1 MTREQQDKLFEQLQ
15 EVTIHSMTIAEHS
28 IYDRKLTNEVANT
41 IREEY
46 SKGDSSYKLLAK
58 KYNVSMS
65 IIQKIIQG
73 LTYNIDGKY
82 IGRPSQN
89 ISLRKLTNEVAN
101 TIREEYS
108 KGDSTYKLLA
118 KKYNV
123 SYGTILKIIQGLSY
137 KSE

>member
-46 SKGDSSYKLLAK
+46 SKGDS
-58 KYNVSMS
+58 
-65 IIQKIIQG
+65 
-73 LTYNIDGKY
+73 
-82 IGRPSQN
+82 
-89 ISLRKLTNEVAN
+89 
-101 TIREEYS
+101 
-108 KGDSTYKLLA
+108 TYKLLA